1 MSEPRNVTPGM
12 DDQPR
17 DEAFNRRYFDERG
30 EGHEAAGWQWSS
42 RGRNFPWLGVL
53 LVLVGIALLVQY
65 LFPTVSVGTLVLLA
79 VALAFLSGWLFGGS
93 WIAMVPGLLVL
104 ALGVTEL
111 IEDLALF
118 GPAGDDVPGLASS
131 ALAIAFI
138 VIWLVGQ
145 SRGRRSAWPLWGAAI
160 FGLIGFV
167 QLSGRLAGIPELGAL
182 WPVLIIVVGI
192 ALLLGARRNA
202 T

>member
-1 MSEPRNVTPGM
+1 MSEPINVTPGAQ
-12 DDQPR
+12 DD
-17 DEAFNRRYFDERG
+17 EFRRRHHNERG
-30 EGHEAAGWQWSS
+30 EGPEVGGWQWSS

-53 LVLVGIALLVQY
+53 LVLVGIALLLQY
-65 LFPTVSVGTLVLLA
+65 MFPTVSVGTLVLLA
-79 VALAFLSGWLFGGS
+79 VALAFLAGWLFGGS
-93 WIAMVPGLLVL
+93 AIAAVPGLIVL
-104 ALGVTEL
+104 ALGITEL
-111 IEDLALF
+111 MEDLAVL
-118 GPAGDDVPGLASS
+118 GPAGEDVPGLSSS
-131 ALAIAFI
+131 ALAIAFL

-167 QLSGRLAGIPELGAL
+167 QLSGRLVGIPELGAL

-192 ALLLGARRNA
+192 ALLLGGRRSA